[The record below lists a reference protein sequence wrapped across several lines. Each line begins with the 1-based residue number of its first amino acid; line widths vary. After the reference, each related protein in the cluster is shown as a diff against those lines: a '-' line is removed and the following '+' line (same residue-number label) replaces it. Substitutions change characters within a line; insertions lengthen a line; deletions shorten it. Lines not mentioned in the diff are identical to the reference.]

1 MRRAMCRVDSLRS
14 PGEQIELLRLGRR
27 RKADAAAVADPV
39 LARQTPDGLADRR
52 RLGLGEVGTAAVE
65 PLVLG
70 QELRPVA
77 GEAVEEMLAGAGLE
91 VEGVRPDAAGA
102 GLARRTH
109 DLCEE
114 LRPVRDAGEDRGEAD
129 RGAYAG
135 VDEPRERAQPLPRR
149 RGARLRSLP
158 DLVV

>member
-1 MRRAMCRVDSLRS
+1 
-14 PGEQIELLRLGRR
+14 
-27 RKADAAAVADPV
+27 
-39 LARQTPDGLADRR
+39 
-52 RLGLGEVGTAAVE
+52 AAVE

-77 GEAVEEMLAGAGLE
+77 GEAVEEVLAGARLE

-109 DLCEE
+109 DVREE

-135 VDEPRERAQPLPRR
+135 VDESRERAQPLPRR
-149 RGARLRSLP
+149 GGARLRALP
-158 DLVV
+158 DLVGGRRDRERDGRVGAPRGLREHG